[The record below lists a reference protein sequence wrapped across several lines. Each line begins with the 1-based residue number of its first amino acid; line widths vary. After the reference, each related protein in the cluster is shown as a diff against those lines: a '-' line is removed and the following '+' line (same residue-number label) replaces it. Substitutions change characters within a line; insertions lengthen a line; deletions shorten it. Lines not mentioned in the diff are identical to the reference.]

1 VLTQGSRRTD
11 ERFFVRINFLYFAFA
26 FWQHLMQKIE
36 YHSSNFFNMT
46 LSDILIAIVSL
57 VQIAVAHTN
66 KTMELKYYA
75 RFLE

>member
-1 VLTQGSRRTD
+1 
-11 ERFFVRINFLYFAFA
+11 
-26 FWQHLMQKIE
+26 
-36 YHSSNFFNMT
+36 MT
-46 LSDILIAIVSL
+46 LSDILIAIVSQ